1 MKRKKSFFML
11 LAYVL
16 AFSMFLSSCA
26 SPGGQ
31 KEAGSS
37 AGVESQASQSSQDAS
52 VDASKEASKAG
63 EEVGLPGQMDLK
75 ANLNEVIVNFAA
87 TAETFKG
94 EKLTFVSEKP
104 MGDLPTIEVKEPEI
118 YTAEQIAKAN
128 RSMRDYKRSVDAQIV
143 NNAKEYFV
151 YGKLTKEQQAI
162 YDAYYLLAQ
171 DPTTQ
176 ENIVSFQTSVDIN
189 SEEILAELYT
199 PMLALV
205 YDHPELWWMNVWNG
219 TVEVGFGV
227 GDQKNGKTTI
237 YSGFIKTYD
246 TFEKDVAAF
255 NKSVNE
261 FLSGINTNVSEEKIA
276 LQVHDKL
283 IDWVTYDDPVLQD
296 GLLDFAHTAFG
307 PLVRNSRGNEHWC
320 VCDGYAQA
328 YVYLLQQLGV
338 TAAVVVGPVSNA
350 GADGQ
355 MGLHAWNIVRM
366 DGRWYEVDT
375 CWDDFTYFPDMVR
388 NQMDKSTNGYEY
400 YLEMVNDNVYMD
412 RLYHYMFQLTTKQ
425 IENYQVPES
434 LYYTSRDGRVRF
446 CIIGDSQRWRQ
457 HVKPETGSDFVV
469 KYTVLLPEADG
480 SLTSGGGSTTE
491 VDDDD
496 WDDEDDIWDGGSGDI
511 HDLIGG
517 TDYKQ
522 IAGSY
527 YVSKYNQYDQA
538 TLEKYYGKDYYKQL
552 SMFDLKANGTGTIY
566 ENGSTLNFY
575 YIFDGYYL
583 YLYSENGGC
592 LFLQYDQGNFLM
604 YDYYGNVYTFS
615 KLK

>member
-1 MKRKKSFFML
+1 MKRKKSVFMML
-11 LAYVL
+11 TYVL
-16 AFSMFLSSCA
+16 SCSMFLSSCA
-26 SPGGQ
+26 TSGGSA
-31 KEAGSS
+31 ETGSS
-37 AGVESQASQSSQDAS
+37 TVVESQVTQSSQDATTES
-52 VDASKEASKAG
+52 SQESSQS
-63 EEVGLPGQMDLK
+63 EEETGLPEQVSLK
-75 ANLNEVIVNFAA
+75 TNLNEVIVNFAA
-87 TAETFKG
+87 TAENFKG
-94 EKLTFVSEKP
+94 ETLVLDGMKP
-104 MGDLPTIEVKEPEI
+104 LGDIPAIEVKEPEV
-118 YTAEQIAKAN
+118 YSKEQIDKAN
-128 RSMRDYKRSVDAQIV
+128 RAMRDYKPSVSVEII

-151 YGKLTKEQQAI
+151 YDKLTKEQQGI

-176 ENIVSFQTSVDIN
+176 ENIVSFQTAMDVN
-189 SEEILAELYT
+189 SAEIGPQLFM

-205 YDHPELWWMNVWNG
+205 YDHPELWWMNPWNG
-219 TVEVGFGV
+219 TATVGWGV
-227 GDQKNGKTTI
+227 GEQKNGKTTI
-237 YSGFIKTYD
+237 YAGFTETYP

-255 NKSVNE
+255 NKSVE
-261 FLSGINTNVSEEKIA
+261 LFLSDIDRNASEEKIA

-283 IDWVTYDDPVLQD
+283 IDWVTYDDKVLQD
-296 GLLDFAHTAFG
+296 GLVDFAHTAFG
-307 PLVRNSRGNEHWC
+307 PIVANSRGEAHLC
-320 VCDGYAQA
+320 VCDGYSQG

-355 MGLHAWNIVRM
+355 MGLHAWNIVRI

-375 CWDDFTYFPDMVR
+375 TWDDLTYLPDAVL
-388 NQMDKSTNGYEY
+388 NQWDKSANGYQY
-400 YLEMVNDNVYMD
+400 YVEMVNDKVYMD
-412 RLYHYMFQLTTKQ
+412 RLYHYMYCITTKE
-425 IENYQVPES
+425 IANYQPPES
-434 LYYTSRDGRVRF
+434 LTYTSRDGRVRLGV
-446 CIIGDSQRWRQ
+446 IGASQRWRI
-457 HVKPETGSDFVV
+457 HEKPETGNGFED

-480 SLTSGGGSTTE
+480 SLSTGGGSSSQQ
-491 VDDDD
+491 DDD
-496 WDDEDDIWDGGSGDI
+496 WDEDDDEVWDGGTGDI

-517 TDYKQ
+517 ADYKQ

-552 SMFDLKANGTGTIY
+552 SMFDLKANGSGAIY

-575 YIFDGYYL
+575 FIFDGYFL
-583 YLYSENGGC
+583 YLYSENGGS